1 MSAGPPL
8 LAVHGWGFDS
18 GFWMPVLERLP
29 DFRGDAVD
37 LGFYGRPRRPKV
49 PRPLILAH
57 SMGLAWA
64 LANIPRPWAGVLA
77 VNAFP
82 RFTRSPDFVD
92 GVPPRLIE
100 RMLARF
106 DEAPAQVTADFLS
119 RCGIAEPVVDGF
131 APEPLKESLAWLAR
145 CDERSALRMLTCPV
159 QALAGT
165 NDPIIPQGMSTAGFA
180 AETLILAEGGGHLM
194 PLTHPDWVASQ
205 IRLFA
210 ARLG

>member
-1 MSAGPPL
+1 MSAPL
-8 LAVHGWGFDS
+8 LAVHGWGFDA

-37 LGFYGRPRRPKV
+37 MGFYGAPKRPKV

-92 GVPPRLIE
+92 GVAPRLVE

-106 DEAPAQVTADFLS
+106 DEAPAQVAADFLA
-119 RCGIAEPVVDGF
+119 RCGIASPDTSAIDP
-131 APEPLKESLAWLAR
+131 APMKETLAWLAR
-145 CDERSALRMLTCPV
+145 CDERSALRMLSCPV
-159 QALAGT
+159 MALAGT
-165 NDPIIPQGMSTAGFA
+165 HDPIVPTGMSLASFP
-180 AETLILAEGGGHLM
+180 AESLVLAEGGGHLL

-205 IRLFA
+205 VRLFA
-210 ARLG
+210 ARLA

>member
-1 MSAGPPL
+1 VSAPL
-8 LAVHGWGFDS
+8 LAVHGWGFDA

-37 LGFYGRPRRPKV
+37 MGFYGRPRRPKV

-92 GVPPRLIE
+92 GVAPRLVE

-106 DEAPAQVTADFLS
+106 DETPAQVAADFLA
-119 RCGIAEPVVDGF
+119 RCGIDSPDTSAIDPV
-131 APEPLKESLAWLAR
+131 PLKETLAWLTR
-145 CDERSALRMLTCPV
+145 CDERSALRMLSCPV
-159 QALAGT
+159 MALAGT
-165 NDPIIPQGMSTAGFA
+165 LDPIVPTGMSLASFP
-180 AETLILAEGGGHLM
+180 AENLVLAEGGGHLL
-194 PLTHPDWVASQ
+194 PLSHPDWVASQ
-205 IRLFA
+205 VRLFA
-210 ARLG
+210 ARLA